1 MVIPKSFS
9 SKIQHKAGMP
19 TLSTSLQNNTEIL
32 DRASVQ
38 KEGGKEGEA
47 EEGKKE
53 RKDIQIRRKK

>member
-9 SKIQHKAGMP
+9 SKIQHKAGMT
-19 TLSTSLQNNTEIL
+19 TLSTSLQNSTEIL

-38 KEGGKEGEA
+38 KEGGKEA

>member
-1 MVIPKSFS
+1 
-9 SKIQHKAGMP
+9 MP
-19 TLSTSLQNNTEIL
+19 TLSTSLQNSTEIL

-38 KEGGKEGEA
+38 KEGGKEA